1 MVCNRTADIRG
12 LKPKLCSSAHRDGS
26 ALVSF
31 SQLWAM
37 HVVPPL
43 PPPPPT
49 DSQTNTHDRILHYS
63 RVDYP
68 THGESVCVGISA
80 HRYRRRRN
88 PFFFFFPLSRTRFQ
102 QGPFFFLSTQFKMFN
117 QTGVYLQDISWCFLC
132 LRQDLTWFQW
142 PCTLSAT
149 STQKLL
155 QKKKKDEWANVY
167 PHSHIVQEVSNISI
181 HIESCHSSLKECK
194 VMYSLQVLVSSDCL
208 ISACLTFK
216 GCHTGNLSL
225 RMLSAFLKVWT
236 TASLHWWAS
245 HHWVE
250 LGAISGRV
258 CADRF

>member
-1 MVCNRTADIRG
+1 MQPNSRHQRVKTQTLQLSPQRR
-12 LKPKLCSSAHRDGS
+12 
-26 ALVSF
+26 F
-31 SQLWAM
+31 SPGELLSTLSHARS
-37 HVVPPL
+37 PP

-68 THGESVCVGISA
+68 THGKSVWFGISP
-80 HRYRRRRN
+80 HPSRRRRN
-88 PFFFFFPLSRTRFQ
+88 PFFFFFPSAGLVSSRDLFFSWALSLRCSTKQEFICRISPDVFYAYAKIWHDFS
-102 QGPFFFLSTQFKMFN
+102 GPARWALPAHRNCCK
-117 QTGVYLQDISWCFLC
+117 
-132 LRQDLTWFQW
+132 
-142 PCTLSAT
+142 
-149 STQKLL
+149 
-155 QKKKKDEWANVY
+155 KKKKDEWANVY

-194 VMYSLQVLVSSDCL
+194 VMYSVQVLVSSDCL

-245 HHWVE
+245 HRWVE